1 MLLNLEV
8 FGQNGESYEEIFQ
21 ILCLIKQ
28 NILSQKGEFLHF
40 FLHRESYCL
49 LVVKTCMMNFC
60 PWVWIYTSD
69 AIPMSH
75 NIIQSHNQLS
85 KLSDLLFI
93 I

>member
-40 FLHRESYCL
+40 FFTQR
-49 LVVKTCMMNFC
+49 K
-60 PWVWIYTSD
+60 
-69 AIPMSH
+69 
-75 NIIQSHNQLS
+75 
-85 KLSDLLFI
+85 LLFTGSKNMYDEFLPLGMDI
-93 I
+93 YQ

>member
-28 NILSQKGEFLHF
+28 IFCLRKGNFYIF
-40 FLHRESYCL
+40 FLLRESYCL

-85 KLSDLLFI
+85 KFSYLLFI
-93 I
+93 M